1 MKANMG
7 NTDKLVRI
15 LAALLIA
22 GLYFSGQITG
32 IAAIVLVI
40 VAVIFVATS
49 SISFCPIY
57 KVLGVSTKKKN
68 A

>member
-40 VAVIFVATS
+40 VAVIFVAAS